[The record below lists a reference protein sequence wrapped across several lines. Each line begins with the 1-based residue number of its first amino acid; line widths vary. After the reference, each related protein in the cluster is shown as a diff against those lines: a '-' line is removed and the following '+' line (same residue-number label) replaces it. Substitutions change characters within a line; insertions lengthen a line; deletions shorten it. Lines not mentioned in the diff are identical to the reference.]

1 MFASR
6 FMPCPS
12 CGVSVE
18 RSQSGIHRC
27 DPERAVSYQMVALRA
42 EIDSF
47 EQRFRSYLD
56 STHGRFERWLVS
68 RQLRREV

>member
-6 FMPCPS
+6 FMPCPA

-18 RSQSGIHRC
+18 RTQSAMHRC
-27 DPERAVSYQMVALRA
+27 DPDRAVAYQMVAMRA

-47 EQRFRSYLD
+47 EERFQSYLG
-56 STHGRFERWLVS
+56 STHGRFERWLVA
-68 RQLRREV
+68 RQLRREG